1 MRNAFIALATLAL
14 LSLPAASQDKD
25 KAAVTTTVQHFVDSF
40 NKGDTAT
47 AKAVC
52 ADQTAIIDEF
62 PPYQWNGTGACAKW
76 MADYD
81 TDAKKNAVTDGVV
94 NLGTPRHVDVT
105 GSRAYVVVPAD
116 YAYTEKGKPVKE
128 TASTLTIVLTKSA
141 GGWRI
146 SAWTWSKS

>member
-1 MRNAFIALATLAL
+1 MLRAL
-14 LSLPAASQDKD
+14 LAVMLLTLLYIPAAAQDKD
-25 KAAVTTTVQHFVDSF
+25 KGAVTTTVQHFVDSF

-81 TDAKKNAVTDGVV
+81 TDAKKNSITDGVV
-94 NLGTPRHVDVT
+94 NLGTPRHVDVA
-105 GSRAYVVVPAD
+105 GNRAYVVVPAD
-116 YAYTEKGKPVKE
+116 YAYKEKGKPVKE
-128 TASTLTIVLTKSA
+128 TASTLTIVLTKS
-141 GGWRI
+141 GTGWRI

>member
-1 MRNAFIALATLAL
+1 MLRAL
-14 LSLPAASQDKD
+14 LAVMLLTLLYIPAAAQDKD
-25 KAAVTTTVQHFVDSF
+25 KGAVTTTVQHFVDSF

-81 TDAKKNAVTDGVV
+81 TDAKKNSITDGVV
-94 NLGTPRHVDVT
+94 NLGTPRHVDVA
-105 GSRAYVVVPAD
+105 GNRAYVVVPAD
-116 YAYTEKGKPVKE
+116 YAYKEKGKPVKE

-141 GGWRI
+141 AGWRI